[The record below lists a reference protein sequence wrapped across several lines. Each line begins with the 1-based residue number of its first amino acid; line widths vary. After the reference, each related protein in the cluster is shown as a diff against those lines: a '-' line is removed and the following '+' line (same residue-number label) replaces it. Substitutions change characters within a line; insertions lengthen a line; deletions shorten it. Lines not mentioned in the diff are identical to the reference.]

1 MNTNKLRTTYWV
13 IAALLMLSAATANQ
27 FYNEFNWDK
36 LDFLVFGI
44 ILLGAGLAIELVL
57 IMTKKPP
64 YRLISIIVIA
74 LAFLLLWVELAVGIF
89 H

>member
-1 MNTNKLRTTYWV
+1 MKTDTIRTIYWI

-27 FYNEFNWDK
+27 FSGEFNWDK

-57 IMTKKPP
+57 IITMKPP
-64 YRLISIIVIA
+64 YRLVSIIVIA
-74 LAFLLLWVELAVGIF
+74 LAFLLLWAELAVGIF

>member
-13 IAALLMLSAATANQ
+13 IAALLMLSAVTANQ
-27 FYNEFNWDK
+27 FSEKFHWVKFDY
-36 LDFLVFGI
+36 LVFGI
-44 ILLGAGLAIELVL
+44 MLLGAGLAIELVL
-57 IMTKKPP
+57 IITKKPP
-64 YRLISIIVIA
+64 YRLISIIIIA